1 MSQACT
7 MWRGDIGAYIVGAI
21 DPGTAARVRRHLRA
35 CRPCRADYQDLV
47 PMRDWLSRAAA
58 ADGIPDGIAIGQLPA
73 VPPLAPIRPWHRLSR
88 RGWLTV
94 TGAAAA
100 AAVAAAV
107 VMGVATHP
115 AAPAF
120 RGFDRASGVHGQ
132 ARLLATPAGTQIEL
146 TVTGLP
152 AREHCTLVAVSAAG
166 TDVAGSWNATYS
178 GAARVEGTTAI
189 PVSRL
194 TALRI
199 ESPTRRLLLRIAV

>member
-7 MWRGDIGAYIVGAI
+7 MWRGDIGACIVGAI

-35 CRPCRADYQDLV
+35 CRPCRAEYQDLV

-58 ADGIPDGIAIGQLPA
+58 ADGMPDGQLPP
-73 VPPLAPIRPWHRLSR
+73 VPPLAPIRPWQRLTR

-100 AAVAAAV
+100 AAVAAAA
-107 VMGVATHP
+107 VMGVAGHP

-132 ARLLATPAGTQIEL
+132 ARLLATAAGTQIEL

-152 AREHCTLVAVSAAG
+152 AREHCTLVAVSTAG